1 VAEAAIPHDLV
12 AAELLDVVVD
22 SPRRTGDDAACSES
36 FARCRAASSIG
47 RHGVRRVRW
56 VLWVSS
62 TQGRFFPSEK
72 RVIQDAYGTQAACQD
87 AMTRFRT
94 TATLLLDSGTHA
106 GTPILVPDDML
117 KSRPPGD
124 DDYQVTFG
132 LWYTQGV
139 IEQYSL
145 PRAGWVSGVHRPLET
160 RPVPTNP
167 RVSTTQQRHGTG
179 L

>member
-124 DDYQVTFG
+124 DDYQVTFWTVVYSRCHRAVLAPPGGMG
-132 LWYTQGV
+132 LRC
-139 IEQYSL
+139 S
-145 PRAGWVSGVHRPLET
+145 PA
-160 RPVPTNP
+160 
-167 RVSTTQQRHGTG
+167 TG
-179 L
+179 DPSRSH